1 MAERASPF
9 ADEIVGAAKGVRME
23 PLARGSVWQVAAWG
37 GTFGE
42 VESALAKAC
51 GCDAPSPGRAIP
63 TADGRLLIR
72 TEPLVWRIA
81 GPDGADCPLKPEPD
95 RGSWLDMGHDQAGL
109 AQVDRNQALER
120 LGRFRPGKREAA
132 FPDLAFATTAL
143 HDVVV
148 QVLRRDADGLPRYEI
163 SVGRSCADHLYGI
176 VAQCLRR
183 FGPAGARPQAANRP

>member
-9 ADEIVGAAKGVRME
+9 ADEILGAAEGVRME
-23 PLARGSVWQVAAWG
+23 ALARGSVWQVAAWG
-37 GTFGE
+37 GTFGD
-42 VESALAKAC
+42 VESALAEAC
-51 GCDAPSPGRAIP
+51 GCDAPSPGRAVP

-72 TEPLVWRIA
+72 TGPLVWRIA

-109 AQVDRNQALER
+109 ALAGPNAAEALKR
-120 LGRFRPGKREAA
+120 LVPIDLREAA

-163 SVGRSCADHLYGI
+163 SAGRSCADHLHGI